1 MASMVSD
8 LGRVQKVRKTVLLA
22 CCGLALVVVLFT
34 SSTWAAGGG
43 IHNTIRWLGIGLI
56 LACIIGRCW
65 ASLYIAGN
73 KSRSLTTTGPYSIVR
88 NPLYCFSIL
97 GAAGIGA
104 QLGSVVVTLAAGLLC
119 WGVFRA
125 VTAKEE
131 FALLN
136 KFGRPYAEYL
146 ETVPRFVPN
155 FRLWRDEPEITV
167 RPRVV
172 ATTLFD
178 SLFFLLGIPL
188 GLLIQWAQLDGII
201 AVLLR
206 LP

>member
-8 LGRVQKVRKTVLLA
+8 LGKVQKVRKTVLLG

-34 SSTWAAGGG
+34 SSTWAADGGV
-43 IHNTIRWLGIGLI
+43 HNTIRWLGIGLI
-56 LACIIGRCW
+56 LTCIIGRCW

-131 FALLN
+131 FVLLN

-146 ETVPRFVPN
+146 DTVPRFIPN
-155 FRLWRDEPEITV
+155 LRLWRDKPEITV

-178 SLFFLLGIPL
+178 SLFFLLGIPIVE
-188 GLLIQWAQLDGII
+188 LIQWAQLDGFV